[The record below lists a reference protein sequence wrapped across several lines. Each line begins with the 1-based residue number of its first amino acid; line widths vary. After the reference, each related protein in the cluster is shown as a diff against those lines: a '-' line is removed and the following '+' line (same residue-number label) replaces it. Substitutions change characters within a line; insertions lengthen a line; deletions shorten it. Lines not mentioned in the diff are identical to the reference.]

1 MFSFVQRIYNK
12 FKWSPPLFS
21 MVVNISLLIYKDKY
35 ICNKYPQVVFLCGNK
50 FVEQEKNDKRS
61 ILKEYIEENAADF
74 YSIILEEN
82 FMFKNTTKSYLSY
95 DDIFLKNLFQ
105 VEQLA
110 SIFADK
116 IIIVHETLSTAAELG
131 MFAHNEAMMKKI
143 CLLVPDSMSIEEN
156 KTTAFIK
163 LAYLNTNTPKMQ
175 IGKKIIYYPDIDVN
189 RTSKYKSDYRTEFH
203 NNEIG
208 KNLGCKILRF
218 ISSGTSNPQITFKR
232 NDYNEPYTYTNCITY
247 KINTKAHNITA
258 YVNPYILKTQLL
270 SLFFVDEFKKEIRN
284 EKRIFEHVNYIDEF
298 YHNIILNTVCH
309 IEGLKVNEF
318 NINIKLSGTSCTL
331 NQAIGYFIYML
342 QGIKLLYLESESESA
357 DASIRKIRISNK
369 FKKYTLSLGEYIEDF
384 KITSFGR
391 LGI

>member
-12 FKWSPPLFS
+12 FKWSPPLFL
-21 MVVNISLLIYKDKY
+21 MVVNTRLLIYKDKY
-35 ICNKYPQVVFLCGNK
+35 ICNKYPRIVFLCGNK
-50 FVEQEKNDKRS
+50 FVGQEKNDKRS
-61 ILKEYIEENAADF
+61 ILKEYIEKNAVNF

-95 DDIFLKNLFQ
+95 DDIFLKNLFE

-131 MFAHNEAMMKKI
+131 MFAHDANMMKKI
-143 CLLVPDSMSIEEN
+143 CLLVPNSMSIEEN
-156 KTTAFIK
+156 KTTAFINY
-163 LAYLNTNTPKMQ
+163 AYLNPNTPKMQ
-175 IGKKIIYYPDIDVN
+175 IGKKIIYYPDIDIN
-189 RTSKYKSDYRTEFH
+189 RTSMYKSDYRTSFH

-208 KNLGCKILRF
+208 KNLGNKILRF
-218 ISSGTSNPQITFKR
+218 ISSGSSDTKITFKK
-232 NDYNEPYTYTNCITY
+232 NDYNEPYTYANCITY
-247 KINTKAHNITA
+247 KVNAKTHNITA
-258 YVNPYILKTQLL
+258 YVNPHILKTQLL
-270 SLFFVDEFKKEIRN
+270 SLFFVDEFKKNIRN
-284 EKRIFEHVNYIDEF
+284 EKRIFEHVNYIDKF
-298 YHNIILNTVCH
+298 YNNIILNTICH
-309 IEGLKVNEF
+309 LEGLKVNQF
-318 NINIKLSGTSCTL
+318 DINIKLSETSCTL

-342 QGIKLLYLESESESA
+342 QGVKLLYLESESETA

-369 FKKYTLSLGEYIEDF
+369 FKNYIPSLGGYIEDY

>member
-1 MFSFVQRIYNK
+1 
-12 FKWSPPLFS
+12 
-21 MVVNISLLIYKDKY
+21 MVVNTHLLIYKDKY

-50 FVEQEKNDKRS
+50 FVGQEKNDKRS
-61 ILKEYIEENAADF
+61 ILKEYIKENAADF

-131 MFAHNEAMMKKI
+131 MFAHDADMMKKI

-163 LAYLNTNTPKMQ
+163 LAYLNANTPLMQ

-189 RTSKYKSDYRTEFH
+189 RTSKYKSDYRTGFH
-203 NNEIG
+203 NNVIG
-208 KNLGCKILRF
+208 KNLGDKILRF
-218 ISSGTSNPQITFKR
+218 ISSGNSNSQITFKR

-247 KINTKAHNITA
+247 KINKKTHNITA

-284 EKRIFEHVNYIDEF
+284 EKRIFEHVNYIDKF
-298 YHNIILNTVCH
+298 YNNVLLNTICH
-309 IEGLKVNEF
+309 LEGLKVNEF
-318 NINIKLSGTSCTL
+318 DINIKLSGTSCTL

-342 QGIKLLYLESESESA
+342 QGVNLLYLESESESA

-369 FKKYTLSLGEYIEDF
+369 FKNYTTSLGEYIEDF